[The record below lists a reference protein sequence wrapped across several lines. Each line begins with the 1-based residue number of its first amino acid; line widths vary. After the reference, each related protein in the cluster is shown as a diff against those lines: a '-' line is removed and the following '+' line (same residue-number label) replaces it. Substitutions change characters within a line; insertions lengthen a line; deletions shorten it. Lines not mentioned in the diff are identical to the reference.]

1 MKKSAPTL
9 CLILGIVTA
18 LSGSVIADHDTALK
32 ILPNADAPIIAILR
46 AGASYTP
53 ATLEDLPPNSPD
65 LPTNWIAINHQGS
78 FKGFVTNNN
87 IRKDLSIAP
96 GASIYPSPSSD
107 APAFT
112 MMESDDDAV
121 FVSPEAGWSQIV
133 IRKTI
138 PLYINTSDASIPVD
152 PTPLMTPDAV
162 NTAAVVVEEPPPA
175 LITTETVNNE
185 PEAVADQPELSPMP
199 TYTEENADADA
210 SLPPPR
216 LFNGTFEK
224 TKRFLGRKPKYDYR
238 LLDSQGKTLLYLDL
252 STLLITDPLENYL
265 GLQVN
270 VFGTG
275 RVPVKSKYLLIKVES
290 LRLTR

>member
-175 LITTETVNNE
+175 LIETVNNE

-210 SLPPPR
+210 SLPSPR
-216 LFNGTFEK
+216 LFHGTFEK

-265 GLQVN
+265 GRQVN